1 MFSESA
7 VQRRTGTRPGVF
19 VAIGAAAAVLLA
31 LVLPVVVRAWTPVH
45 ALSARALSAPFVPS
59 EANGALRTP
68 ASLDDTGL
76 PAIAGLDPGLLSALR
91 DAATAAAADGIEF
104 AVTSG
109 WRSPGY
115 QRWLLDDAMERYGSE
130 SIARRYVAPPERSRH
145 VTGDA
150 VDAGPVEAQS
160 WLLEHG
166 SRWGIC
172 QIYANERWHF
182 EIATDP
188 GGVCPE
194 LLPDA
199 AG

>member
-1 MFSESA
+1 
-7 VQRRTGTRPGVF
+7 
-19 VAIGAAAAVLLA
+19 
-31 LVLPVVVRAWTPVH
+31 
-45 ALSARALSAPFVPS
+45 
-59 EANGALRTP
+59 
-68 ASLDDTGL
+68 
-76 PAIAGLDPGLLSALR
+76 
-91 DAATAAAADGIEF
+91 
-104 AVTSG
+104 
-109 WRSPGY
+109 
-115 QRWLLDDAMERYGSE
+115 MERYGSE